1 MRNMKLR
8 LFFAA
13 ATILSLAALIQACSK
28 SSPSPAKNSGFD
40 RVGMLTN
47 ISTNIIVPGY
57 LTFQTSVNALNAAE
71 TDFNTAPDA
80 AKLATLQSAFIDAYK
95 KWQSVSV
102 FDLGPASNENLRIS
116 LNTFPADVNQINTN
130 VSTGSYNLSSL
141 SSLDVQGF
149 PALDYLLFGTGADN
163 AAILIQYTSD
173 AAATNRKA
181 YLAAVMGIIKTKTDN
196 VVAAWTSTYPA
207 TFLSAA
213 GTDVGSS
220 LGQLTNQL
228 NEDYETLK
236 NYEIGIPAGT
246 ESMGTVFP
254 QKVQAYYSKISLQ
267 LALLHLQAIQNV
279 YEGISTKGNGL
290 SFDDYLVSLN
300 AKYNGGSLNDAIIT
314 QFAASQNKLQ
324 ALSDPLSAQITSNVT
339 GVNAAYTALQL
350 QTVLLKTDMP
360 SALGVSITYGDT
372 DGD

>member
-1 MRNMKLR
+1 MHNIRLR
-8 LFFAA
+8 LYYVA
-13 ATILSLAALIQACSK
+13 ATILSLAAFIQACSK

-47 ISTNIIVPGY
+47 IGTNIIVPSY
-57 LTFQTSVNALNAAE
+57 LTFQTSVNTLDAAV

-80 AKLATLQSAFIDAYK
+80 AKLNTLQLAFIDTYK

-102 FDLGPASNENLRIS
+102 FDFGPATNENLRIS

-130 VSTGSYNLSSL
+130 VSTGSYSLSSL

-163 AAILIQYTSD
+163 TAILAQYTTD
-173 AAATNRKA
+173 AAAANRKT
-181 YLAAVMGIIKTKTDN
+181 YLAAVDNIIKTKTDN
-196 VVAAWTSTYPA
+196 VVTAWTSTHPA
-207 TFLSAA
+207 TFLSAS

-228 NEDYETLK
+228 NQDYETLK
-236 NYEIGIPAGT
+236 NYEIGIPLGIQSLGT
-246 ESMGTVFP
+246 AFP

-267 LALLHLQAIQNV
+267 LALLHLQTIQNV
-279 YEGISTKGNGL
+279 YEGVSAKGNGL
-290 SFDDYLVSLN
+290 SFDDYLVALN
-300 AKYNGGSLNDAIIT
+300 ATYNGGSLNDAIIA
-314 QFAASQNKLQ
+314 QFAASQGKLQ
-324 ALSDPLSAQITSNVT
+324 ALSDPLSAQIISNAT
-339 GVNAAYTALQL
+339 GVNAAYAALQL

-360 SALGVSITYGDT
+360 SALGVSITYGDN